1 MELFLIRTISQEE
14 YPSGPA
20 TSGAVRRY
28 PASRT
33 LCSQKRLERKETTFC
48 QALSHAFQTDNT
60 FRTEAHKGNGEYRLS
75 GCPRLKPKNL
85 ETALIRRGPVWPHTV
100 RLSPFVAF
108 ETFCSNM
115 VASRLDRRL
124 AARLDPS
131 DIVQETLAEAAGRMD
146 DYLGNPTLPFFGWLR
161 LIAGE
166 HIREAHRQHL
176 FAQKRSITRESR
188 VPEFTD
194 ESAVSLVRQLMAHD
208 TSPSN
213 RLVRQERC
221 EQVKEAMATL
231 SLQDRGVLAMKYV
244 ERLSIAEM
252 AEALGMS
259 EPGVKGRHMR
269 AVVRLKALLE
279 ADA

>member
-1 MELFLIRTISQEE
+1 MTEAPRATQDLIALAGQGDEL
-14 YPSGPA
+14 A
-20 TSGAVRRY
+20 RRE
-28 PASRT
+28 
-33 LCSQKRLERKETTFC
+33 LLER
-48 QALSHAFQTDNT
+48 
-60 FRTEAHKGNGEYRLS
+60 YREFL
-75 GCPRLKPKNL
+75 
-85 ETALIRRGPVWPHTV
+85 RR
-100 RLSPFVAF
+100 
-108 ETFCSNM
+108 M

-131 DIVQETLAEAAGRMD
+131 DIVQETLADAAGQMD
-146 DYLGNPTLPFFGWLR
+146 DYLSNQTLPFFGWLR

-166 HIREAHRQHL
+166 HIRDAHRQHL
-176 FAQKRSITRESR
+176 FAQKRTITRESR

-194 ESAVSLVRQLMAHD
+194 ESAVSLVRQLLAHD

-231 SLQDRGVLAMKYV
+231 SPQDREVLAMKYV

-252 AEALGMS
+252 AEALGMT
-259 EPGVKGRHMR
+259 EAGVKGRHIR